1 MGVLDSVSGFGG
13 GVADGAK
20 SAFNSVTGGAF
31 SGSLAPT
38 YQPQNVFS
46 LSFYEKQNN
55 GSYNLTDGN
64 VVSNEY
70 FFVNGPLQYTENFK
84 YRVGIE
90 KTFGGV
96 VVVDYGPDN
105 HEIKL
110 EGEFHIYHLGLPAKP
125 RSAIPGDAGAGF
137 IQSAFSAA
145 KSIVSNTVSN
155 YYDKIRSSYLSLGG
169 GDFRSGLQEF
179 QDFMFILHYSRNLDP
194 VQYTSNDPQ
203 GSKIAKL
210 FRERRLTWKSHA
222 MIFRDYDR
230 NRTVEVVVPSSG
242 FTITRSVSD
251 TNTYKYSLNLVVVRE
266 LDSSITSQLIRSNFN
281 PFRTISGLMNELEN
295 IVNLPLQLSGA
306 LLGVAR
312 GVQVFANSS
321 KRLFSSWD
329 RMKNQFNAQGKLA
342 RKTFESAK
350 ADLGIKSKKRGFN
363 AEEISQRIDDA
374 YKKSRSNEAD
384 FRQSLEK
391 ASSDCSA
398 LISLIAQFTIPVQ
411 TGGSYESMSLQPNA
425 DLSAWIDNDVYQFAL
440 TVNQILLETQSAIN
454 QAAVDNEFSIHY
466 VSSGDT
472 WEKVAAKKLGDA
484 TLGQALALYNGQHE
498 TTILASR
505 AIKIPF
511 GTKTNVFTV
520 LPDNPTPRDLEIALL
535 GCDIK
540 LTENRGIDVSPTGD
554 LAIIEGDEALVNEKL
569 DHIDIVIGSIPGSP
583 EIGNPIVWGETT
595 DEIFSKGYIQ
605 QLIRQFK
612 SDPRVNDARF
622 LGVLQDGDK
631 ILFRF
636 YLESISG
643 GSSIISR

>member
-1 MGVLDSVSGFGG
+1 MGVIDSVSGFGG
-13 GVADGAK
+13 SVVDGAK
-20 SAFNSVTGGAF
+20 SAFHSVTGGAF

-46 LSFYEKQNN
+46 LSFFEKQNN
-55 GSYNLTDGN
+55 GSYNLSGAN
-64 VVSNEY
+64 VESNEY

-110 EGEFHIYHLGLPAKP
+110 EGEFHIYYLGLPAKP
-125 RSAIPGDAGAGF
+125 KSAIPGDTGSGF

-145 KSIVSNTVSN
+145 KSIVSNSVSS
-155 YYDKIRSSYLSLGG
+155 YYDKIRSSYLSFGG
-169 GDFRSGLQEF
+169 GEFRSGLQEF
-179 QDFMFILHYSRNLDP
+179 QDFMFILHYSRSLDP

-222 MIFRDYDR
+222 MVFRDYDR

-312 GVQVFANSS
+312 GVKVFASS
-321 KRLFSSWD
+321 TNRLLSSWD
-329 RMKNQFNAQGKLA
+329 RMKDQFNAQGKLA

-350 ADLGIKSKKRGFN
+350 SDLGIKSKKRGFN
-363 AEEISQRIDDA
+363 TEEISQRIDDA
-374 YKKSRSNEAD
+374 YRKSRSNEAD
-384 FRQSLEK
+384 FRQNLEK
-391 ASSDCSA
+391 ASSDCNA

-411 TGGSYESMSLQPNA
+411 SGGSYESMSLLPNA
-425 DLSAWIDNDVYQFAL
+425 DLSAWIDNEVYQFAL
-440 TVNQILLETQSAIN
+440 TANQILLETQSAIN
-454 QAAVDNEFSIHY
+454 EAAVDNEYSIHY

-472 WEKVAAKKLGDA
+472 WESIAEKNLGDVN
-484 TLGQALALYNGQHE
+484 LGQALALYNGQHE
-498 TTILASR
+498 TTILARR
-505 AIKIPF
+505 AIKIPY
-511 GTKTNVFTV
+511 GTKTNVFTM
-520 LPDNPTPRDLEIALL
+520 LPDNPTPKDLEIGLL

-540 LTENRGIDVSPTGD
+540 LTENRGIAISPTGD
-554 LAIIEGDEALVNEKL
+554 LEIVEGDEALVNEKL
-569 DHIDIVIGSIPGSP
+569 DHIDIGLGSIPGSP
-583 EIGNPIVWGETT
+583 DLGNPIALGETP
-595 DEIFSKGYIQ
+595 DQIYSKGYINE
-605 QLIRQFK
+605 LLRQFK
-612 SDPRVNDARF
+612 SDPRVKDARF

-643 GSSIISR
+643 GSNIISI